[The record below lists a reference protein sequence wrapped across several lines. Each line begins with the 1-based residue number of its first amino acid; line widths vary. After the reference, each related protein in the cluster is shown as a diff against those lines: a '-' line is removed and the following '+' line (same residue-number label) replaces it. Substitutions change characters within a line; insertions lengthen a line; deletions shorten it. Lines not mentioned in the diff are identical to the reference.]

1 MNAFSRDFRRRCAA
15 INLAPAFRSWLIVAY
30 ALPED
35 REWQDL
41 APMERDLWVRRAE
54 AALEL
59 FKHLAIQA
67 PAVAVTDTPAAGAV
81 SPGAAGGDP
90 AHSQTDYFA
99 RFVDF
104 TRQTAADRLKGL

>member
-1 MNAFSRDFRRRCAA
+1 MNAFSRDFRRKCAA

-41 APMERDLWVRRAE
+41 TPMERDLWVRRSD

-59 FKHLAIQA
+59 FKHLAPDGQ
-67 PAVAVTDTPAAGAV
+67 PKDTALFD
-81 SPGAAGGDP
+81 S
-90 AHSQTDYFA
+90 
-99 RFVDF
+99 FVEF

>member
-35 REWQDL
+35 REWGEL
-41 APMERDLWVRRAE
+41 APMERDLWVRRSD

-59 FKHLAIQA
+59 FKHLAVEA
-67 PAVAVTDTPAAGAV
+67 PAGDVIALASD
-81 SPGAAGGDP
+81 PGAAGGDT
-90 AHSQTDYFA
+90 AHLFE
-99 RFVDF
+99 F
-104 TRQTAADRLKGL
+104 AADLARDEARRLRVVK